1 MTRVVEDNQ
10 TVAPGDVVAEADDVN
25 PHSGVF
31 VEDGKIKSNYVGTVE
46 FAGSSVRVV
55 PMSGRYI
62 PQEGDVVIGEISS
75 VSFSNWRLDLDSPYD
90 AMLKIEEAADEYI
103 DLDDDDLTDY
113 FDVGET
119 VVTKITNVTSGY
131 DVNVSMMDR
140 RCRKLHDG
148 RIIKVAPSKVPRV
161 IGSQGTMVEQI
172 KNATNTQIIVGQNGL
187 VWIDGDKPNLA
198 TKAVKKV
205 EREAHLDN
213 LTEKIEE
220 YLRENGGEL

>member
-1 MTRVVEDNQ
+1 MTRVAEENQ
-10 TVAPGDVVAEADDVN
+10 IVAPGDVVAESDEMN
-25 PHSGVF
+25 PHSGVY
-31 VEDGKIKSNYVGTVE
+31 VENGKIKSSFVGVAE
-46 FAGSSVRVV
+46 FSGSSVRVV

-62 PQEGDVVIGEISS
+62 PEEGDVVIGEISS

-103 DLDDDDLTDY
+103 DLDEDDLTDF

-119 VVTKITNVTSGY
+119 VVTKITNVTAGY

-148 RIIKVAPSKVPRV
+148 RIVKVSPSKVPRI
-161 IGSQGTMVEQI
+161 IGSQGKMVEQI
-172 KNATNTQIIVGQNGL
+172 KEATNTKIIVGQNGL
-187 VWIDGDKPNLA
+187 VWIDGEDPTLA

-213 LTEKIEE
+213 LTEKISE
-220 YLRENGGEL
+220 YLEENGGDL